1 MLSDER
7 PMEREQ
13 VGFASSLWLAVIQI
27 VAASRL
33 QNLRLLFQYPD
44 GWCAFRCHGRMKRPS
59 F

>member
-13 VGFASSLWLAVIQI
+13 VGFASSLCLAVIQI

-33 QNLRLLFQYPD
+33 QNLRLLSNTPMV
-44 GWCAFRCHGRMKRPS
+44 GVLFRCHGRMKRPS